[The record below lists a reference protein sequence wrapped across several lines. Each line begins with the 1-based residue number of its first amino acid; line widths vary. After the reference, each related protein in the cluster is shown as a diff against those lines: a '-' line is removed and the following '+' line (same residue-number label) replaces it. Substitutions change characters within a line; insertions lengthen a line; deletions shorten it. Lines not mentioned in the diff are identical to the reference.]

1 MFTLESVFM
10 LRKEA
15 RGRKT
20 SGPSSKKSI
29 ILEYQRLYK
38 VELTEAELNAMIE
51 HAFSGTD
58 IPKDAKKEVMKKLKE
73 KKSKKKPPKKAK

>member
-1 MFTLESVFM
+1 M

-15 RGRKT
+15 RDRKR

-29 ILEYQRLYK
+29 VLEYQRLYK

-51 HAFSGTD
+51 DAFHGNNISENT
-58 IPKDAKKEVMKKLKE
+58 KKEVKE
-73 KKSKKKPPKKAK
+73 KIKDKKKGKKKPPKEAK